1 MCLSCI
7 SNQIKKYF
15 IIIMSSTNNFML
27 GFCLVILFVNAAS
40 FDYGTALSK
49 SLLYYEA
56 QRSGKLPYNQRVK
69 WRGDSALK
77 DENDEGVCKHQRR
90 IQNFK
95 LYWFEFE
102 IDLESFHLDHF
113 PRNQIFVLNIF

>member
-1 MCLSCI
+1 
-7 SNQIKKYF
+7 
-15 IIIMSSTNNFML
+15 MSSTNNFML

-56 QRSGKLPYNQRVK
+56 QRSGKLSYNQRVK

-77 DENDEGVCKHQRR
+77 DGNDEGVCKHQRR

-113 PRNQIFVLNIF
+113 PRNQIFLLNIS